1 MIGSENVLQSLCGG
15 RIRTGNA
22 EGGIRVFGLTEEVK
36 IGIKSQVVNGRI
48 SLVKKPR
55 DWAKEA
61 YGCCKGAWGDKPFE
75 HLAKEREAWE

>member
-1 MIGSENVLQSLCGG
+1 M
-15 RIRTGNA
+15 
-22 EGGIRVFGLTEEVK
+22 FGLTEEVK
-36 IGIKSQVVNGRI
+36 VGVKSQVVIPVRIRERANIGPGDIMIMTSDRSGRI
-48 SLVKKPR
+48 SLVKKPQ